1 MVVATNKSIFH
12 HPTESALTERG
23 GGGRVFPCPKSGEVI
38 RPHLVHGD
46 AHHKAA
52 ALHAKAQAL
61 TEVAMKMGQQIYEQE
76 QAAGA
81 MDQLLNLLGDLE
93 PPEALREL
101 KMATM
106 DDADAPTIRALLYKL
121 VIVQQLDYNLLEGDE
136 PRLEEAKFDF
146 KNKDDAEL
154 VGRMQYVYSYGIKM
168 FQAGMITEEALKP
181 IILDELCARV
191 GMTGEELDQWLAMP
205 AAK

>member
-1 MVVATNKSIFH
+1 
-12 HPTESALTERG
+12 
-23 GGGRVFPCPKSGEVI
+23 
-38 RPHLVHGD
+38 
-46 AHHKAA
+46 
-52 ALHAKAQAL
+52 
-61 TEVAMKMGQQIYEQE
+61 
-76 QAAGA
+76 
-81 MDQLLNLLGDLE
+81 
-93 PPEALREL
+93 
-101 KMATM
+101 MATM

>member
-1 MVVATNKSIFH
+1 MLLLALAVESLLLTPRLSPAAGAATL
-12 HPTESALTERG
+12 AQ
-23 GGGRVFPCPKSGEVI
+23 PCTSRTGLVI
-38 RPHLVHGD
+38 LD
-46 AHHKAA
+46 AAED
-52 ALHAKAQAL
+52 AQA
-61 TEVAMKMGQQIYEQE
+61 QE

-154 VGRMQYVYSYGIKM
+154 VGRMQYVYSTCRIHLCRVMSISIVNKT
-168 FQAGMITEEALKP
+168 FDSFISPSPAGKSTSCSGVIMHQIHISLFAFCRWP
-181 IILDELCARV
+181 HM
-191 GMTGEELDQWLAMP
+191 G
-205 AAK
+205 

>member
-1 MVVATNKSIFH
+1 MLLLALAVESLLLTPRLNPAAGAT
-12 HPTESALTERG
+12 TLAQ
-23 GGGRVFPCPKSGEVI
+23 PCISRTGLI
-38 RPHLVHGD
+38 ILD
-46 AHHKAA
+46 AAED
-52 ALHAKAQAL
+52 AQA
-61 TEVAMKMGQQIYEQE
+61 QE

>member
-1 MVVATNKSIFH
+1 MLQLILSFH
-12 HPTESALTERG
+12 GLLLAPNLNPAPG
-23 GGGRVFPCPKSGEVI
+23 
-38 RPHLVHGD
+38 
-46 AHHKAA
+46 AA
-52 ALHAKAQAL
+52 ALARPHTSRTAVIVLDAAEDAQA
-61 TEVAMKMGQQIYEQE
+61 QE